1 MTPASEWCEVA
12 ADRYQDQRHRNW
24 ELAEEFG
31 DVVPVPEHGV
41 VLVHRV
47 RAEHIAR
54 ALGMY
59 PEAPAPAPWPTVR
72 MRLTRTSA
80 PAPMPVVETKAT
92 SRGRAVCGWLVIAAG
107 AAVYVAA
114 LALSLDDAAL
124 LLALAL
130 TVRGERMIFDWDAS
144 PRG

>member
-1 MTPASEWCEVA
+1 MNRANEWCEVA

-31 DVVPVPEHGV
+31 DVVSVPERGV

-59 PEAPAPAPWPTVR
+59 PEEPDPAPPRPVR
-72 MRLTRTSA
+72 MRLTRTSV
-80 PAPMPVVETKAT
+80 PAPLPVVETKAT
-92 SRGRAVCGWLVIAAG
+92 SRWRDLRGWLVVPAG
-107 AAVYVAA
+107 AAVFVAA
-114 LALSLDDAAL
+114 LVLALDDPALMVAAML
-124 LLALAL
+124 LLRGAL
-130 TVRGERMIFDWDAS
+130 MIIV
-144 PRG
+144 